1 LRAIN
6 SVRQAQAR
14 IGLQEQSVVQA
25 EKQLELAE
33 LRYKKGLSDNLD
45 VIDAEE
51 AVLKAKTGYYS
62 VVVQHILAKLTL
74 KHATGALDI
83 PF

>member
-1 LRAIN
+1 MT
-6 SVRQAQAR
+6 
-14 IGLQEQSVVQA
+14 QA

-51 AVLKAKTGYYS
+51 AVLKATTSYYS
-62 VVVQHILAKLTL
+62 AIAQHMLAKLKLQQAAGTL
-74 KHATGALDI
+74 EI

>member
-1 LRAIN
+1 M
-6 SVRQAQAR
+6 
-14 IGLQEQSVVQA
+14 
-25 EKQLELAE
+25 ELAE

-62 VVVQHILAKLTL
+62 VVVQHILANLTL
-74 KHATGALDI
+74 KHVTGTLNI